1 MHLPR
6 VDREEFMDLASLN
19 LSPVDLDFL
28 VLSDPAKSTMYSIEQ
43 NIFSWFSTDF
53 YLILFSIFII
63 VTTWERLDAL
73 FMLVNPTDLFF
84 SVVLIIL
91 RQSWVFSTLTHSR
104 PVTNTPLS
112 GHSRIRISVFS
123 GFIKSWRISIHI
135 WTDEI

>member
-91 RQSWVFSTLTHSR
+91 RQSWVLYNFTHSR
-104 PVTNTPLS
+104 SVTNTPLS

-123 GFIKSWRISIHI
+123 GFIKSWRISIYI